1 LPLDGITGTDRR
13 LSHGLRNSSMSLS
26 EPTTM
31 ATDYVLVVLCG
42 FFAWRLWRVGKGTAQ
57 ASVYSWAAGFVC
69 FGLASLAGGTFHGF
83 STLLSEAAH
92 QSLWKVAIYAIGLAV
107 FFLLTGT
114 FHACIIPSV
123 RRFVLLIP
131 YAQLITYV
139 FWMAIHNDFRY
150 VIYDYAVT
158 DLGVLALQ
166 CYAGVI
172 HRARSAPW
180 LAGGVLVS
188 FLAAAVQFNEI
199 AFHQHFNHNDLYHV
213 IQMGGMYLFY
223 RGALLLK
230 DR

>member
-1 LPLDGITGTDRR
+1 
-13 LSHGLRNSSMSLS
+13 MSLS

-57 ASVYSWAAGFVC
+57 VSVYSWAAGFVC
-69 FGLASLAGGTFHGF
+69 FGLASLAGGTFHGLSSLF
-83 STLLSEAAH
+83 SEAGL
-92 QSLWKVAIYAIGLAV
+92 QSLWMVTTYAIGLAA

-114 FHACIIPSV
+114 FHACIIPSE

-131 YAQLITYV
+131 YAQLITYA

-150 VIYDYAVT
+150 VIYDYAFT
-158 DLGVLALQ
+158 DLGILALQ
-166 CYAGVI
+166 CHAGVI

-188 FLAAAVQFNEI
+188 CLAASVQVNEI
-199 AFHQHFNHNDLYHV
+199 SFHEHFNHNDLYHV

-223 RGALLLK
+223 RGALLLT